1 MAADASHYPEDYRA
15 IIHADFDAFY
25 ASVEQR
31 DYPELIGKPVVVG
44 GKSENRGVVAS
55 ASYEARAF
63 GISSAI
69 PMSRAYRLC
78 PQLVRKPPRFEVY
91 RSVSNKVM
99 DIFRSIT
106 PLVEPLSLDE
116 AYLDVTKLET
126 SEITPPL
133 IAQELKKKVWAELS
147 LTISVGVGTSKCV
160 AKIASDMNKPDGITV
175 VRPGT
180 EREFL
185 FPLPVQSIWGI
196 GPKTTERLNSFG
208 INTIEQLSKRDISW
222 FESNF
227 GSNSLSVRN
236 MCFGEDPRPVV
247 THRERKS
254 FSSET
259 TLVDDSD
266 DPEILREIVI
276 RLSNDVGQSL
286 SSRGISGKTVKL
298 KLRSSDFI
306 TSTRQRSV
314 LEPIQLSSEIADVA
328 VDLLNHELYKKNSYR
343 LVGVGVSGFGS
354 LENSQDAMQLRFK
367 GF

>member
-1 MAADASHYPEDYRA
+1 
-15 IIHADFDAFY
+15 
-25 ASVEQR
+25 
-31 DYPELIGKPVVVG
+31 
-44 GKSENRGVVAS
+44 
-55 ASYEARAF
+55 
-63 GISSAI
+63 
-69 PMSRAYRLC
+69 
-78 PQLVRKPPRFEVY
+78 
-91 RSVSNKVM
+91 
-99 DIFRSIT
+99 
-106 PLVEPLSLDE
+106 
-116 AYLDVTKLET
+116 
-126 SEITPPL
+126 
-133 IAQELKKKVWAELS
+133 
-147 LTISVGVGTSKCV
+147 
-160 AKIASDMNKPDGITV
+160 
-175 VRPGT
+175 
-180 EREFL
+180 
-185 FPLPVQSIWGI
+185 
-196 GPKTTERLNSFG
+196 
-208 INTIEQLSKRDISW
+208 
-222 FESNF
+222 
-227 GSNSLSVRN
+227 

-259 TLVDDSD
+259 TLVNDSD

-354 LENSQDAMQLRFK
+354 LETSQDGMQLRFK

>member
-1 MAADASHYPEDYRA
+1 
-15 IIHADFDAFY
+15 
-25 ASVEQR
+25 
-31 DYPELIGKPVVVG
+31 
-44 GKSENRGVVAS
+44 
-55 ASYEARAF
+55 
-63 GISSAI
+63 
-69 PMSRAYRLC
+69 
-78 PQLVRKPPRFEVY
+78 
-91 RSVSNKVM
+91 
-99 DIFRSIT
+99 
-106 PLVEPLSLDE
+106 
-116 AYLDVTKLET
+116 
-126 SEITPPL
+126 
-133 IAQELKKKVWAELS
+133 
-147 LTISVGVGTSKCV
+147 
-160 AKIASDMNKPDGITV
+160 
-175 VRPGT
+175 
-180 EREFL
+180 
-185 FPLPVQSIWGI
+185 
-196 GPKTTERLNSFG
+196 
-208 INTIEQLSKRDISW
+208 
-222 FESNF
+222 
-227 GSNSLSVRN
+227 

-276 RLSNDVGQSL
+276 RLSNDIGQSL

-328 VDLLNHELYKKNSYR
+328 VDLLTHELYKKNSYR